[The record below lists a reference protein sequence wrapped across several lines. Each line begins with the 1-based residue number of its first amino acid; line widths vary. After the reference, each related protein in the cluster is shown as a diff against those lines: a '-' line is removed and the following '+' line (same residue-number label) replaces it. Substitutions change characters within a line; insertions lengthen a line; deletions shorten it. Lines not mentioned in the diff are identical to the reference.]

1 MPWKERYVVEQANR
15 ARFSVGV
22 RQPETSI
29 ALGSRQ
35 RRIAVA
41 QAGEQRDPGRE
52 TAGIGECRFIHIT
65 SWVGDVSLTFGCGQK
80 C

>member
-1 MPWKERYVVEQANR
+1 VGQANR

-41 QAGEQRDPGRE
+41 QACEKRDPGRE
-52 TAGIGECRFIHIT
+52 TAGIWRMSFKGNGLGRRLIK
-65 SWVGDVSLTFGCGQK
+65 SPNVSAR
-80 C
+80 